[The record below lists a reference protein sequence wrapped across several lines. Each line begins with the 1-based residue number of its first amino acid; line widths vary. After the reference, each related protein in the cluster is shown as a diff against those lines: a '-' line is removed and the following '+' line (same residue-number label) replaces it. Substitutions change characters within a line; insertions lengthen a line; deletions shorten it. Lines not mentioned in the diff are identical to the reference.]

1 MTTSE
6 QLNKIL
12 EKTSRLIELCGAL
25 QEENDLLKLENQSL
39 AAALDAGKTKMK
51 EMDEK
56 LSVLKMAKSFS
67 ETNEKSLDI
76 KQKINEFVQ
85 EIDKCIVL
93 MGEISI
99 KINIADRVYP
109 LKVNMEEEEIIR
121 RAAKLINDRI
131 KEYQENYAVRDKQDL
146 LAMSVL
152 HYATSSLKAEKK
164 VTVED
169 TEVTEKVYQLDHL
182 LSSFFSK

>member
-1 MTTSE
+1 
-6 QLNKIL
+6 
-12 EKTSRLIELCGAL
+12 
-25 QEENDLLKLENQSL
+25 
-39 AAALDAGKTKMK
+39 
-51 EMDEK
+51 
-56 LSVLKMAKSFS
+56 
-67 ETNEKSLDI
+67 
-76 KQKINEFVQ
+76 
-85 EIDKCIVL
+85 

-146 LAMSVL
+146 LSMCVL
-152 HYATSSLKAEKK
+152 HYATSALKADKK

-169 TEVTEKVYQLDHL
+169 TEVTGKVYQLDHL
-182 LSSFFSK
+182 LSGFFSKQ

>member
-1 MTTSE
+1 VYCVIE
-6 QLNKIL
+6 KITQ
-12 EKTSRLIELCGAL
+12 K
-25 QEENDLLKLENQSL
+25 
-39 AAALDAGKTKMK
+39 
-51 EMDEK
+51 
-56 LSVLKMAKSFS
+56 VKSS
-67 ETNEKSLDI
+67 
-76 KQKINEFVQ
+76 
-85 EIDKCIVL
+85 

-146 LAMSVL
+146 LSMAVL

-169 TEVTEKVYQLDHL
+169 TDIAEKVYQLDHL
-182 LSSFFSK
+182 LTEFFSK

>member
-1 MTTSE
+1 
-6 QLNKIL
+6 
-12 EKTSRLIELCGAL
+12 
-25 QEENDLLKLENQSL
+25 
-39 AAALDAGKTKMK
+39 
-51 EMDEK
+51 
-56 LSVLKMAKSFS
+56 
-67 ETNEKSLDI
+67 
-76 KQKINEFVQ
+76 
-85 EIDKCIVL
+85 

-146 LAMSVL
+146 LSMCVL
-152 HYATSSLKAEKK
+152 HYATASLKAEKK

-169 TEVTEKVYQLDHL
+169 TEVTEKVYQLDYL
-182 LSSFFSK
+182 LTEFFSKQ